1 MKTFGEYTR
10 LDEKLILFNH
20 GARYGQIVIVA
31 GGTGSG
37 KGFVI
42 DNFIEGDKF
51 KILNVDNWKE
61 AFLSLSKL
69 KNMYPEIRQLSLS
82 KPEDVYKLHVF
93 IREKGIKDKVLQ
105 LLFGTERNKDVLPNI
120 IFDIT
125 GKSLSD
131 IIEIVEMTA
140 RAGYESECIHLLYV
154 LTQWKTAYQ
163 RNLSR
168 SRIVPSSI
176 FIETHRGATQTLQ
189 QIITHGISRNFDGA
203 IKVVLNNPENTE
215 FHMAT
220 KVVKDFD
227 YLTIKDEGDRI
238 KSDQEIYETLGDW
251 LEANAP
257 KSALHPN
264 YKLEK

>member
-105 LLFGTERNKDVLPNI
+105 LLFGT
-120 IFDIT
+120 
-125 GKSLSD
+125 
-131 IIEIVEMTA
+131 
-140 RAGYESECIHLLYV
+140 
-154 LTQWKTAYQ
+154 
-163 RNLSR
+163 
-168 SRIVPSSI
+168 
-176 FIETHRGATQTLQ
+176 
-189 QIITHGISRNFDGA
+189 
-203 IKVVLNNPENTE
+203 
-215 FHMAT
+215 
-220 KVVKDFD
+220 
-227 YLTIKDEGDRI
+227 
-238 KSDQEIYETLGDW
+238 
-251 LEANAP
+251 
-257 KSALHPN
+257 
-264 YKLEK
+264 